1 MIAPII
7 LSGGSGT
14 RLWPLSRKLHP
25 KQFINLVND
34 TTLFQDTILRLPE
47 DVADPLI
54 ICNEEHRF
62 LAAEQ
67 LRQIDKKSNGII
79 LEPIGKNT
87 APAIALAALKFINSG
102 EDPLLLVLS
111 ADHLIQDTDAFHQ
124 SIKIAEELAEK
135 DKLVTFGIVPD
146 KAETGYGYIQA
157 QPLLSNDNSPSDEF
171 SVMNVECFKE
181 KPDLKLAEE
190 YLEENSALK
199 AKNLPLAWYWNS
211 GMFMFKASIYL
222 QELKKFEPEILAACQ
237 KSCQTEYKDKDFIR
251 LNNDEFKKCPE
262 QSIDYGV
269 MEHTEGAM
277 VIPLDANWSDIGSW
291 DALWNTKDKD
301 GNGNVSEGDV
311 ILDGVRNSYTYSSNR
326 LVTAIGVSDLV
337 IIDTQDALLVA
348 DKNHSQNIKNIVNQ
362 LKKNNRSEAENHRKV
377 LRPWGYY
384 DSIDADYGFQ
394 VKRILVNPGAKLSL
408 QKHQHRAEHWIVVKG
423 IATITRG
430 DDVFILKENQS
441 TYIPKGEI
449 HRLENQEK
457 LDLEIIEI
465 QTGDYLGEDDIIRLE
480 DDYSRQ

>member
-14 RLWPLSRKLHP
+14 RLWPLSRSLHP

-34 TTLFQDTILRLPE
+34 TTLFQDTILRLPK

-67 LRQIDKKSNGII
+67 LRQIHKNSNGII

-87 APAIALAALKFINSG
+87 APAIALAALKFVNNG

-124 SIKIAEELAEK
+124 SIKIAEKLAEK
-135 DKLVTFGIVPD
+135 DKLVTFGIVPN

-157 QPLLSNDNSPSDEF
+157 DINNTTDSYNIQSF
-171 SVMNVECFKE
+171 TE
-181 KPDLKLAEE
+181 KPNQEDAQK
-190 YLEENSALK
+190 YLDSGNYL
-199 AKNLPLAWYWNS
+199 WNS

-222 QELKKFEPEILAACQ
+222 QELEKFEPEILTSCK

-251 LNNDEFKKCPE
+251 LNNDEFRQCPE

-277 VIPLDANWSDIGSW
+277 VVPLDANWSDIGSW
-291 DALWNTKDKD
+291 DALWDAKNKDS
-301 GNGNVSEGDV
+301 NGNVSEGDV
-311 ILDGVRNSYTYSSNR
+311 ILNGVKNTYTYSSNR
-326 LVTAIGVSDLV
+326 LVSAIGVSDLV
-337 IIDTQDALLVA
+337 IVDTQDALLIA

-362 LKKNNRSEAENHRKV
+362 LKKENRSEAENHRKV

-384 DSIDADYGFQ
+384 DSIDVDDGFQ

-408 QKHQHRAEHWIVVKG
+408 QKHQHRAEHWVVVKG

-430 DDVFILKENQS
+430 DDVFVLKENQS
-441 TYIPKGEI
+441 TYIPKGEV
-449 HRLENQEK
+449 HRLENTEET
-457 LDLEIIEI
+457 DLEIIEI

-480 DDYSRQ
+480 DDYQRN

>member
-1 MIAPII
+1 MIVPII

-25 KQFINLVND
+25 KQFIDLVND
-34 TTLFQDTILRLPE
+34 TTLFQDTILRLPK
-47 DVADPLI
+47 DTANPLI

-67 LRQIDKKSNGII
+67 LRQIHKESNGII

-87 APAIALAALKFINSG
+87 APAIALAALKFINNG

-111 ADHLIQDTDAFHQ
+111 ADHLIQNIDAFHR
-124 SIKIAEELAEK
+124 SIKIAEKLAER

-146 KAETGYGYIQA
+146 KAETGYGYIKADINNTTDYYKIQ
-157 QPLLSNDNSPSDEF
+157 SF
-171 SVMNVECFKE
+171 TE
-181 KPDLKLAEE
+181 KPNEE
-190 YLEENSALK
+190 DAKKYLDSGNYL
-199 AKNLPLAWYWNS
+199 WNS

-222 QELKKFEPEILAACQ
+222 QELEKFEPEILASCK

-251 LNNDEFKKCPE
+251 LNNDEFRQCPE

-277 VIPLDANWSDIGSW
+277 VVPLDANWSDIGSW
-291 DALWNTKDKD
+291 DALWNAKNKDK
-301 GNGNVSEGDV
+301 NGNVSEGDV
-311 ILDGVRNSYTYSSNR
+311 ILDEVKNTYAYSSNR
-326 LVTAIGVSDLV
+326 LVSVIGVSDLV

-348 DKNHSQNIKNIVNQ
+348 DKKYSQNIKNIVNR
-362 LKKNNRSEAENHRKV
+362 LKKDGRSEADNHRKV
-377 LRPWGYY
+377 FRPWGYY
-384 DSIDADYGFQ
+384 DSIDADNGFQ

-408 QKHQHRAEHWIVVKG
+408 QKHEHRAEHWVVVKG
-423 IATITRG
+423 VAKVTCG
-430 DDVFILKENQS
+430 DKTFSLKENQS
-441 TYIPKGEI
+441 TYIPKGEV
-449 HRLENQEK
+449 HRLENQEGI
-457 LDLEIIEI
+457 DLEIIEI

-480 DDYSRQ
+480 DDYQRN